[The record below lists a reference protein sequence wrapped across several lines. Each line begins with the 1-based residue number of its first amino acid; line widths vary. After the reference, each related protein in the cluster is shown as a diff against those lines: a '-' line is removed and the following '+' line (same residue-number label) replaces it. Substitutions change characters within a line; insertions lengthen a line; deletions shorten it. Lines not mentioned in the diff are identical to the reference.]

1 MLKSLCCLLSVLW
14 CHSSAAAPQVTAPI
28 PAVCEQYPWC
38 AAGGESITGA
48 GEEIPPRATP
58 LPLPEPRSFTAPG
71 RTGTHTSSHSRQL
84 PNQLVGER
92 GLWTL
97 TWGLK
102 PTKSSNRVT
111 KTHVYILS
119 LGDLL
124 TAEWRKRFRKVSGGS
139 EYFGCAN

>member
-71 RTGTHTSSHSRQL
+71 RTGTHTVVTAASC
-84 PNQLVGER
+84 PINWLVREDYGHLH
-92 GLWTL
+92 G
-97 TWGLK
+97 
-102 PTKSSNRVT
+102 V
-111 KTHVYILS
+111 
-119 LGDLL
+119 
-124 TAEWRKRFRKVSGGS
+124 
-139 EYFGCAN
+139 